1 MIREPY
7 FDGNRTLDGS
17 KNFSRSEKL
26 AFCSFIIQYNLTKVK
41 KASFIYAH
49 GRQIAR
55 VEGIVGSSAEI
66 IYYHHDNLGSTRLM
80 TDITGKV
87 VWEQDYLP
95 FGEDLYKPGT
105 SVVNFE
111 VETRY
116 KFTGQRQVIGIGLY
130 YYGARYYDPETGRF
144 VTEDIYRGNL
154 INPLSQN
161 LYIYVLQNPLKYVD
175 PSGYMANLTAG
186 TGGVTSELTDR
197 DIERLKEIVN
207 NDDRLTAEE
216 KRDLNNTFS
225 NINRNLKKSNTQI
238 IDHPDLA
245 RLTNLYL
252 EGKISY
258 DAYLIAY
265 ERVAGELKDKN
276 IEWNVDINW
285 LALADGTVVLISGL
299 GQITTGVG
307 LILTPEAT
315 TKVIG
320 GYILVHGFFNS
331 AQGIVIIGKAFSGGG
346 EVPNKLREKYKEIFG
361 LKGEITYL
369 TIDIGIS
376 LYGTVSAISEIREY
390 YRLKKGG
397 VLIKNV
403 RYGFGEKILPFPGSL
418 ISKGKLIFNFV
429 GLTNDIPAYRGT
441 LRDLDYSIRNYS
453 KEEKGD

>member
-1 MIREPY
+1 
-7 FDGNRTLDGS
+7 
-17 KNFSRSEKL
+17 
-26 AFCSFIIQYNLTKVK
+26 
-41 KASFIYAH
+41 
-49 GRQIAR
+49 
-55 VEGIVGSSAEI
+55 
-66 IYYHHDNLGSTRLM
+66 M
-80 TDITGKV
+80 TDRTGKV

-95 FGEDLYKPGT
+95 FGEDLHKPGT
-105 SVVNFE
+105 SVVDFE

-144 VTEDIYRGNL
+144 ITEDVYQGNL

-186 TGGVTSELTDR
+186 TGGTTSELTDR

-216 KRDLNNTFS
+216 KQDLNNTFS

-238 IDHPDLA
+238 IDHPDLE

-265 ERVAGELKDKN
+265 ERVAGELNDENGK
-276 IEWNVDINW
+276 WNLDIDW
-285 LALADGTVVLISGL
+285 LTLFDGTVILISGA
-299 GQITTGVG
+299 GQVLTGIG
-307 LILTPEAT
+307 LITAPEPT
-315 TKVIG
+315 SITKYIG
-320 GYILVHGFFNS
+320 GYILIHGAFNVG
-331 AQGIVIIGKAFSGGG
+331 QGLSTMGKAFSGGG
-346 EVPNKLREKYKEIFG
+346 EGFNLLREGYTKTFG
-361 LKGEITYL
+361 LKGEIIYL

-376 LYGTVSAISEIREY
+376 LYRTVSAISEIREY

-397 VLIKNV
+397 ELIRNV
-403 RYGFGEKILPFPGSL
+403 RYGFKEKILPFPGSL

-429 GLTNDIPAYRGT
+429 GLTNDIPSYRGT
-441 LRDLDYSIRNYS
+441 LRDLDYSIRNYL